1 MSQDLPR
8 AWFLPQL
15 HQLPRDRLSARRSR
29 RSHAMVAGTGRCTHG
44 CRGGGVGG
52 RSEYFDSNSEETG
65 ADSHVG
71 GPLTRKRTQEEGWL
85 GLPFLCSEGKNSDRQ
100 MGNGLNHCTSIGWGG
115 VQTSGTQIPLPLPS
129 LKHEPSFTSW
139 LQGGLLASLIP
150 THSAPTA
157 TVLQRPRRP

>member
-1 MSQDLPR
+1 M
-8 AWFLPQL
+8 
-15 HQLPRDRLSARRSR
+15 
-29 RSHAMVAGTGRCTHG
+29 
-44 CRGGGVGG
+44 GG

-115 VQTSGTQIPLPLPS
+115 GSNIRDSDSLATSLSET
-129 LKHEPSFTSW
+129 
-139 LQGGLLASLIP
+139 
-150 THSAPTA
+150 
-157 TVLQRPRRP
+157 